1 MLTTLESRIL
11 DFVRTHLD
19 RHGHG
24 PTLVEIGAAVGVQSK
39 GTVHR
44 YVQSL
49 TGKGYVERQR
59 GWRGIGLATPPV
71 ADALPLLGRIAA
83 GRPIEAIADQ
93 KNLDINALFTGPK
106 RFVLQVSGDSMIEA
120 GILDGDLVVI
130 EQRDA
135 ARDGE
140 IVVALIDNDEVTLK
154 RIKQHRNGQVE
165 LIPANHTLTALRY
178 AAERVQIQGVL
189 VGQMRTYD

>member
-11 DFVRTHLD
+11 DFVRAHLD
-19 RHGHG
+19 RHGRG
-24 PTLVEIGAAVGVQSK
+24 PTLTEIGAAVGVQSK

-44 YVQSL
+44 YIQSL
-49 TGKGYVERQR
+49 TDKGYVQRQR
-59 GWRGIGLATPPV
+59 GWRGIGLATPPA